1 MAIFMAILG
10 SFANHGLRSKS
21 AYMQSL
27 AASFETPLR
36 GGTFDPSI
44 CTQHFGAFGAFVKPA
59 KTLLHS
65 VWLILRPLSNLGKK
79 TQKMRKSFL
88 HRQ

>member
-21 AYMQSL
+21 AYMQSF
-27 AASFETPLR
+27 AASFETLLR

-44 CTQHFGAFGAFVKPA
+44 CTQHFGAFGAFSETCQNTSA
-59 KTLLHS
+59 
-65 VWLILRPLSNLGKK
+65 LSMANLEASQQPGKENSK
-79 TQKMRKSFL
+79 DL
-88 HRQ
+88 